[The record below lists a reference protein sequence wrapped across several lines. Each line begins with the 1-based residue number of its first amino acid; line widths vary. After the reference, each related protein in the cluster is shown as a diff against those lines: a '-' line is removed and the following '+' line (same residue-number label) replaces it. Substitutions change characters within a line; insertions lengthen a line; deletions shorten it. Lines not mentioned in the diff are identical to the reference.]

1 MPFIEVGS
9 LMGAF
14 QGFHF
19 PLILPLS
26 AQALAPFL
34 GLLLSSSLQTVH
46 FVLLFPLLLLLIVDL
61 HNCDY

>member
-1 MPFIEVGS
+1 
-9 LMGAF
+9 MGAF